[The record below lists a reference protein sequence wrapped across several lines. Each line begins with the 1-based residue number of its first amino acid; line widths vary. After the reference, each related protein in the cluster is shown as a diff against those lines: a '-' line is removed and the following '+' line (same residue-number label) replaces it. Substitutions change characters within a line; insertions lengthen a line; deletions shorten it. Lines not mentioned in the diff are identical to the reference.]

1 MSINL
6 GTINQPP
13 YNIPITTSN
22 GIVTPQWQFWLQQF
36 STFQNNIIP
45 IITIDNVV
53 NGSYD
58 SIGQVTLYIGLDSDR
73 PATPTGSEV
82 YFAYDSGV
90 IYTGLSGIWYSQI
103 PIYSGDVYNTSTS
116 PNTLTLSNVLTN
128 PGTYSDAILTVNA
141 KGQVVAISGG
151 LGPTAAGASND
162 VQFNEGGLFTADTG
176 FFEYDSTIHVLDATN
191 PTKNLIDR
199 PVTVPVD
206 TSYIV
211 DSYLTIADVLTIEGI
226 VDVLGG
232 DTLGDS
238 GVTAGSYTL
247 ANITVNS
254 EGVITAASSNTI
266 TSIVNSL
273 NTTGSG
279 IGLSASTGDIV
290 ITNTGVTSLN
300 AGSGISLSG
309 GTGDIVITNTG
320 VTSISSTD
328 SNIVYSNYTGDVQT
342 TIPVMSYTTISIPA
356 STDGGGYGRLSLGD
370 NSGVH
375 SDFSN
380 AFGWTAQAY
389 GQQSMAIGYE
399 ALAYGEYAFALG
411 NGTDARGYA
420 SCAISGGAGGA
431 LGPGASAIPD
441 YSVGIGFQA
450 YPFLPGEVNFSGHE
464 ITSLISFY
472 GLSITTAD
480 ATPAV
485 MRYFNTNTATDCFFV
500 LNDNNTYFLNVTVLA
515 QNTDTF
521 ADQAMWEIKL
531 CAARGTGPSTATI
544 VGIPTGTG
552 APLFSTLGA
561 STWTVSVAADT
572 TFGGPTFTVT
582 GAASTNISWSATIIF
597 NRIYLTY

>member
-22 GIVTPQWQFWLQQF
+22 GIVSPQWQFWLQQF

-90 IYTGLSGIWYSQI
+90 IYTGLSGSWYSQI

-176 FFEYDSTIHVLDATN
+176 FFDYDPTIHVLDATN

-211 DSYLTIADVLTIEGI
+211 DSYLTIADVLTVEGI

-238 GVTAGSYTL
+238 GVTAGSYTFS
-247 ANITVNS
+247 NITVNS
-254 EGVITAASSNTI
+254 EGVITAASSG
-266 TSIVNSL
+266 SL
-273 NTTGSG
+273 IAGSG
-279 IGLSASTGDIV
+279 ISISGDT
-290 ITNTGVTSLN
+290 ITNTGVTSFTSTDGTIQLT
-300 AGSGISLSG
+300 SS
-309 GTGDIVITNTG
+309 TGDIQATIPVISYNTG
-320 VTSISSTD
+320 VSSC
-328 SNIVYSNYTGDVQT
+328 
-342 TIPVMSYTTISIPA
+342 
-356 STDGGGYGRLSLGD
+356 
-370 NSGVH
+370 
-375 SDFSN
+375 
-380 AFGWTAQAY
+380 AFGFFNNLYDLENNNLYSTTKN
-389 GQQSMAIGYE
+389 
-399 ALAYGEYAFALG
+399 GECYFSEFSIKRVFK
-411 NGTDARGYA
+411 NG
-420 SCAISGGAGGA
+420 
-431 LGPGASAIPD
+431 
-441 YSVGIGFQA
+441 V
-450 YPFLPGEVNFSGHE
+450 E
-464 ITSLISFY
+464 
-472 GLSITTAD
+472 
-480 ATPAV
+480 
-485 MRYFNTNTATDCFFV
+485 
-500 LNDNNTYFLNVTVLA
+500 
-515 QNTDTF
+515 
-521 ADQAMWEIKL
+521 
-531 CAARGTGPSTATI
+531 
-544 VGIPTGTG
+544 
-552 APLFSTLGA
+552 
-561 STWTVSVAADT
+561 
-572 TFGGPTFTVT
+572 
-582 GAASTNISWSATIIF
+582 
-597 NRIYLTY
+597 